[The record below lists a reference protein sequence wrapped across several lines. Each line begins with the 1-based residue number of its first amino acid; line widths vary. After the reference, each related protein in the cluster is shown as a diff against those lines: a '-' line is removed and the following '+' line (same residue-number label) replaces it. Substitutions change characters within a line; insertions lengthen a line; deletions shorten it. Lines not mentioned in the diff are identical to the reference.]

1 MPKGPPLDLPGGA
14 DVPSDL
20 WSRLAHRDSEIADR
34 IFVRLRERLPS
45 LNAAS
50 PALAAD
56 VRTATRSTL
65 GMILTIF
72 RTGQPLD
79 VLHARVH
86 DLAFRRA
93 AEGTIPLEDSL
104 LAYEIAA
111 VELLDTVANEVD
123 HGRAG
128 KKALVDAS
136 RRLIELLQTTTSAV
150 AAAYQ
155 RATETAAADFEHR
168 VAALLEIFVG
178 RRPDDG
184 RSDERARTLGA
195 ELPLRWCAVSSPLG
209 TDAGDSVRLV
219 RRALPIA
226 LVGRL
231 DGRLVILSAVQP
243 PQLPVATLG
252 VAPIAAEGIACAFD
266 VAAAAASLGLHLGQR
281 RIDAA
286 SLGPLA
292 VLLTTPPSV
301 LGAFVS
307 THLGPLAEERHEDLL
322 LSLAA
327 WLRAGGST
335 VTAARALFV
344 HRHTLDYRM
353 AKVRE
358 ITGLDLN
365 DPAQRFL
372 VQTALFIIGR
382 YP

>member
-1 MPKGPPLDLPGGA
+1 MPSDS
-14 DVPSDL
+14 DVPPEP
-20 WSRLAHRDSEIADR
+20 WSRLAQRENEIADR
-34 IFVRLRERLPS
+34 IFMRLRERLPS
-45 LNAAS
+45 LNTAS
-50 PALAAD
+50 PALSAD
-56 VRTATRSTL
+56 VRAATRTTL
-65 GMILTIF
+65 DMILTIF

-79 VLHARVH
+79 VLHERVH
-86 DLAFRRA
+86 DLAFWRA
-93 AEGTIPLEDSL
+93 VEGTIPLSDSL

-111 VELLDTVANEVD
+111 VELLDTVANDVD
-123 HGRAG
+123 RGHAG
-128 KKALVDAS
+128 NAALVTAS

-168 VAALLEIFVG
+168 VTTLLEIFVG
-178 RRPDDG
+178 RRQDDG
-184 RSDERARTLGA
+184 RSEERARTLGA
-195 ELPLRWCAVSSPLG
+195 DLPLRWCAVSSPLD
-209 TDAGDSVRLV
+209 TDAADSVRQV
-219 RRALPIA
+219 RRALPVA

-231 DGRLVILSAVQP
+231 DGRLVILSAAQP

-252 VAPIAAEGIACAFD
+252 VAPIAAEGIGCAFD

-281 RIDAA
+281 RVDAA
-286 SLGPLA
+286 ALGPLA

-307 THLGPLAEERHEDLL
+307 THLGPLAEEGHEDLL

-335 VTAARALFV
+335 ATAARALFV

-353 AKVRE
+353 AKVRQL
-358 ITGLDLN
+358 TGLDLT
-365 DPAQRFL
+365 DPTQRFL
-372 VQTALFIIGR
+372 AQTALFVLGR